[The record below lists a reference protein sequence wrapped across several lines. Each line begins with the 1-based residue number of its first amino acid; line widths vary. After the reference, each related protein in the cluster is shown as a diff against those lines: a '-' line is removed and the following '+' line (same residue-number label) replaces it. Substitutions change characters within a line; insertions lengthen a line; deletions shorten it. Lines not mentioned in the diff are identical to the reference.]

1 MLMFIAV
8 LAGGIGA
15 TLFVQALDVEC
26 VNEQKAVAPQP
37 VRHAKEA
44 FLNAIGATR

>member
-15 TLFVQALDVEC
+15 TLFVQAIDIEC
-26 VNEQKAVAPQP
+26 VNEQNAALPEP
-37 VRHAKEA
+37 VSHAKTG
-44 FLNAIGATR
+44 FLNAICAVR